1 MTDGS
6 PAWKPHATFALETT
20 SSSASSSPSVQR
32 PKLSPISLFTSIPV
46 TEPATTAL
54 IALPPH
60 TMYSKSRLLVMN
72 MCPGACVIAN
82 SGLDAITA
90 ACGVTPHAQNTGT
103 SPGSN
108 TGASP

>member
-6 PAWKPHATFALETT
+6 PRMEAARHVRAGNHVEQRLVVAECPTTEAFAH
-20 SSSASSSPSVQR
+20 
-32 PKLSPISLFTSIPV
+32 
-46 TEPATTAL
+46 
-54 IALPPH
+54 IAVHIDSGNRAGHDSTHRTPPH

-82 SGLDAITA
+82 SGLDTITA